1 MATIVLSL
9 DFAITSNPD
18 NKTLLP
24 RLELADIFGY
34 TGGNSGASPQKFIN
48 FPNLTNKAN
57 EFVITN
63 SFNDGFTTRGLNT
76 LTFQGTDF
84 TYNNIPTSGTL
95 VELKNQGIASGT
107 VTSFEVVREE
117 FISYRPGTA
126 IEITRITVTDIAIP
140 VTQLDPLNFKAMMPI
155 VMQGDDTV
163 FGSAGQDI
171 IRAGTGND
179 TVYGGAGPDV
189 IYGDAG
195 NDLLFG
201 GEDNDILV
209 GGEGNDWLVG
219 GAGVD
224 TLNGGDGDDG
234 IVYDPN
240 DIPLGVTNGEGL
252 LYTGGAGYDTLFVN
266 AADGGNP
273 FAIDLTARGFEQ
285 AIINR
290 ADTNN
295 ESWATN
301 INVYNAAWKLVT
313 SEYTNDNGTKDIFRL
328 DPLSNQNWSK
338 IQSHYDKTGK
348 LDYEI
353 TTYDN
358 GTSKFLDFD
367 LNNEA
372 VWASRVM
379 LINAAGVVTSDT
391 FVMDTALAQRS
402 AENISKKAFVS
413 DALI

>member
-1 MATIVLSL
+1 MAIITLSQEFSII
-9 DFAITSNPD
+9 DNPSNK
-18 NKTLLP
+18 NLLP
-24 RLELADIFGY
+24 AGINLADIFGSI
-34 TGGNSGASPQKFIN
+34 GGPSGATPSKKIFFPNEQNKQGEFKIQNQYSDGFNSG
-48 FPNLTNKAN
+48 
-57 EFVITN
+57 V
-63 SFNDGFTTRGLNT
+63 NT
-76 LTFQGTDF
+76 LNFQGTGF
-84 TYNNIPTSGTL
+84 TYNNIPTSGTQ
-95 VELKNQGIASGT
+95 VTLKNQGIASGT
-107 VTSFEVVREE
+107 VTSFEIVRDAND
-117 FISYRPGTA
+117 FKFPGRTNT
-126 IEITRITVTDIAIP
+126 ITTITVTDIAIP

-155 VMQGDDTV
+155 VMKGDDTV

-179 TVYGGAGPDV
+179 TVYGGEGPDV

-224 TLNGGDGDDG
+224 TLSGGDGDDG

-240 DIPLGVTNGEGL
+240 DIPLGVTNGAGL
-252 LYTGGAGYDTLFVN
+252 LYTGGAGYDTLYVN

-273 FAIDLTARGFEQ
+273 FAIDLAARGFEQ
-285 AIINR
+285 ANISR
-290 ADTNN
+290 VDTTNQ
-295 ESWATN
+295 SWASN
-301 INVYNAAWKLVT
+301 INVYDAAWRLVKA
-313 SEYTNDNGTKDIFRL
+313 EYVNDNGTKDIFRL
-328 DPLSNQNWSK
+328 DPTNNQNWNK
-338 IQSHYDKTGK
+338 IQSRYDSTGK

-353 TTYDN
+353 TFFDD
-358 GTSKFLDFD
+358 GSQKFLDFD

-372 VWASRVM
+372 IWSSRI
-379 LINAAGVVTSDT
+379 LLTNAAGVITSDT
-391 FVMDTALAQRS
+391 FVADTVLAQRS